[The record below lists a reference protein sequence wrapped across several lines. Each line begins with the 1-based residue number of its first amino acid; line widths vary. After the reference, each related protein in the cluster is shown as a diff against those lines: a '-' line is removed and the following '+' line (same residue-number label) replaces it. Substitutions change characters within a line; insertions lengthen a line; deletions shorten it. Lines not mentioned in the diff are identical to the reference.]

1 MDTFIKKSYRN
12 KRKIK
17 KILPI
22 SGEDGVIGKDA
33 SPPGTTIAKTTL
45 DYKTNITQKCQ
56 KIKLCGT
63 PTTKD
68 LKKSHSSGQVRGA
81 EMQRGAEMWNG
92 WSHIYVWWIKIGRD
106 ILGARDP
113 SPRPDHPAQ
122 GSSDRKISPHN
133 FWL

>member
-33 SPPGTTIAKTTL
+33 SPPGTTVAKTTL

-68 LKKSHSSGQVRGA
+68 LKKSHSSRQVGGVETWSGA
-81 EMQRGAEMWNG
+81 EKCGDRNG
-92 WSHIYVWWIKIGRD
+92 QSHIYVW
-106 ILGARDP
+106 
-113 SPRPDHPAQ
+113 
-122 GSSDRKISPHN
+122 
-133 FWL
+133 